1 MSNDDVVRAEDLAA
15 IRAIVGRARR
25 RVMIAAVLTPIVAGL
40 TVALIIYYLK
50 APSLAVSGLILGIFV
65 LLGVP
70 VLIHWRRHYRIIF
83 KQLDALEHRVS
94 GGEIVYGSEV
104 EFHSYR

>member
-1 MSNDDVVRAEDLAA
+1 MSNDDVIRAEDLATV
-15 IRAIVGRARR
+15 RVVVSRLRR

-50 APSLAVSGLILGIFV
+50 VPSLAVSGLIVGIFV

-83 KQLDALEHRVS
+83 KQLDILEQRINR
-94 GGEIVYGSEV
+94 GEIVYGSEV